1 MAIDDIS
8 ERRLIELEIL
18 EKMKNEYD
26 EKIK

>member
-8 ERRLIELEIL
+8 ERKLIELEIQ

>member
-8 ERRLIELEIL
+8 ERKLIELEIL